1 MSSMESLQLTYLTMN
16 NCTSSP
22 KIGIMT
28 RMLALTTSVQH
39 CNGGFSQGNYA
50 RKINKRLIEK
60 VEVK

>member
-1 MSSMESLQLTYLTMN
+1 MSSMESLQLTYLTVN

-39 CNGGFSQGNYA
+39 FNGRFSQGNYS
-50 RKINKRLIEK
+50 RKINKRLIAK